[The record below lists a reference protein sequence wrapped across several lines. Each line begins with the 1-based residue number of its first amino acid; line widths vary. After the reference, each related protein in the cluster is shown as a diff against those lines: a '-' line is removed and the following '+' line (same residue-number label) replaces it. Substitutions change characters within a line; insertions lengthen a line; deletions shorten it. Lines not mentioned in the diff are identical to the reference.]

1 MNDMREFIVNM
12 NEADDIIIIFCLYLC
27 LWVCLWVLE
36 NKRNMSN
43 YEEEKY
49 VNEKVKENE
58 NKKEVEVYE
67 EKYLKKVRDKKERDK
82 NKEINERDL
91 SLSFVIEKT
100 PLGNVLMFYNKQKEC
115 FDYYSDSS
123 MPYRY
128 LEVVSRKYVLMN
140 DCVLFYVDMED
151 ELRLYEEKEKKKE
164 EEKKDKD
171 REKDRENGKM
181 VPVKNV
187 FAKFKSYNKEGGSGH
202 VNVAPAPKNNILQKN
217 VKNDNL
223 VLKEQANR
231 YSYQGKIAN
240 FNFLKKVDRTKVDKK
255 YAITYADFKRLKNME
270 GIYEKEKIF
279 EKEKE

>member
-1 MNDMREFIVNM
+1 MKDRMNEMREFIVNM
-12 NEADDIIIIFCLYLC
+12 NEADELIIIFCLYLC
-27 LWVCLWVLE
+27 LWVCLYVLE
-36 NKRNMSN
+36 NKRNISN
-43 YEEEKY
+43 YEEEKD

-67 EKYLKKVRDKKERDK
+67 EKYLKKVRNIKGDK
-82 NKEINERDL
+82 NKEFNERDL
-91 SLSFVIEKT
+91 SLSFVMEKT

-140 DCVLFYVDMED
+140 DCVSLYVDMED

-164 EEKKDKD
+164 EEKKDRD
-171 REKDRENGKM
+171 NGKL

-217 VKNDNL
+217 VKNVNL
-223 VLKEQANR
+223 ILKEQANR
-231 YSYQGKIAN
+231 YSYQGKMAN

>member
-1 MNDMREFIVNM
+1 MKDRMNEMREFIVNM
-12 NEADDIIIIFCLYLC
+12 NEADELIIIFCLYLC
-27 LWVCLWVLE
+27 LWVCLYVLE
-36 NKRNMSN
+36 NKRNISN
-43 YEEEKY
+43 YEEEKD

-67 EKYLKKVRDKKERDK
+67 EKYLKKVRNIKGDK
-82 NKEINERDL
+82 NKEFNERDL
-91 SLSFVIEKT
+91 SLSFVMEKT

-140 DCVLFYVDMED
+140 DCVSLYVDMED
-151 ELRLYEEKEKKKE
+151 ELRLYEEKEKKK
-164 EEKKDKD
+164 D
-171 REKDRENGKM
+171 RDNGKL

-217 VKNDNL
+217 VKNVNL
-223 VLKEQANR
+223 ILKEQANR
-231 YSYQGKIAN
+231 YSYQGKMAN